1 MTRIAI
7 VLEIEQLL
15 FDTQELR
22 ARALHSALAHE
33 GVRLPVEVVSRAHD
47 GTTASMALSRISA
60 AQSLDGT
67 GRELTLRRAADLGE
81 HEIMAVTPA
90 FDPAARDAL
99 LALAAEYFIGVVT
112 RANMRE
118 AGHLLNAAELT
129 DYIRTIRSVA
139 ETDAA
144 VQHLAWSGAIARMQA
159 EHAVAIVPL
168 ALQDTA
174 AQAGIRTIV
183 ITPNVVQI
191 TGVQLSRLADVHASF
206 INTIVAQ
213 P

>member
-1 MTRIAI
+1 MMRLAI

-15 FDTQELR
+15 FDTQQLR

-33 GVRLPVEVVSRAHD
+33 GVRVQLEVVSRAHD
-47 GTTASMALSRISA
+47 GITASMALSRIPA

-67 GRELTLRRAADLGE
+67 GRELTLRRAADQGE
-81 HEIMAVTPA
+81 HEMTAATPA

-99 LALAAEYFIGVVT
+99 LTLAAEYSIGVVT
-112 RANMRE
+112 RANIRE
-118 AGHLLNAAELT
+118 AEHLLNAAELT

-144 VQHLAWSGAIARMQA
+144 VQHLAWSGVIARMQA

-168 ALQDTA
+168 ALQATA
-174 AQAGIRTIV
+174 ARAGIRTIV

-191 TGVQLSRLADVHASF
+191 TGVQFASLADVHASF

-213 P
+213 R